1 MPKNDT
7 FVKKS
12 THPIIRITFIASSN
26 AFWWPFQ
33 CLFARSIW
41 APPLLD
47 RYYGQTCALIFL
59 CKKISGLSLFD
70 TYYCLFIW
78 ISSSENFKLCILKKH
93 IIKGVSKLRK
103 KQVWHNVSLTLN
115 LFLKLFL
122 LTSSPWKW
130 VTNCVLEWMR
140 LNFYDNHGL
149 EPKMTNTKHYYRQCS
164 QRKML
169 YTLSE

>member
-7 FVKKS
+7 FVEKS

-33 CLFARSIW
+33 CLFTRSIW

-78 ISSSENFKLCILKKH
+78 IWSSENFKLCILKKH
-93 IIKGVSKLRK
+93 ITKARK
-103 KQVWHNVSLTLN
+103 NKFGINVERILQHFSLTL
-115 LFLKLFL
+115 LSTYVF
-122 LTSSPWKW
+122 
-130 VTNCVLEWMR
+130 
-140 LNFYDNHGL
+140 
-149 EPKMTNTKHYYRQCS
+149 
-164 QRKML
+164 
-169 YTLSE
+169 TLSPCFILCFYSILS

>member
-1 MPKNDT
+1 MS
-7 FVKKS
+7 KKYQ
-12 THPIIRITFIASSN
+12 PYYITFIASSN

-47 RYYGQTCALIFL
+47 RYYGQTCALIFFERKFL
-59 CKKISGLSLFD
+59 TWAYLILLFV
-70 TYYCLFIW
+70 YLNLIFR
-78 ISSSENFKLCILKKH
+78 KLQIMYFEETH
-93 IIKGVSKLRK
+93 NQRSFQIKK

-149 EPKMTNTKHYYRQCS
+149 EPKMTNTKHYYRQ
-164 QRKML
+164 
-169 YTLSE
+169 YTAV